1 MEQAVCR
8 SLAYRLTSG
17 AVMGGKGAWGMSQ
30 GLRPRAEDHF
40 FFKEN
45 FPVFFW
51 ACTRVQILYILM
63 VHLCVFTI
71 CLRDP

>member
-40 FFKEN
+40 FF
-45 FPVFFW
+45 
-51 ACTRVQILYILM
+51 
-63 VHLCVFTI
+63 
-71 CLRDP
+71 

>member
-1 MEQAVCR
+1 MEQAICR

-40 FFKEN
+40 FLKKIFQSS
-45 FPVFFW
+45 FGPVPGCKF
-51 ACTRVQILYILM
+51 YIS
-63 VHLCVFTI
+63 
-71 CLRDP
+71 